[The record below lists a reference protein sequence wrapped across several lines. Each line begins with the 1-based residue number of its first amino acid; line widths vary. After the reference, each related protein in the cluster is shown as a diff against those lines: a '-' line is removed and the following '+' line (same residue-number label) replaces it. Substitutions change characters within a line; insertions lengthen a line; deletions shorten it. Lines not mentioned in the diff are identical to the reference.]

1 LTVTVSYLQIFSF
14 FFFFK
19 KKSLLLNIVNAHR
32 PRKNQVKEAYNRLIA
47 FGCFCFAPENQKSG
61 NELQSGFYDGLSM
74 LEEAM
79 SGTLMMA
86 VADQRGCIV
95 VFDFGANK

>member
-1 LTVTVSYLQIFSF
+1 
-14 FFFFK
+14 
-19 KKSLLLNIVNAHR
+19 
-32 PRKNQVKEAYNRLIA
+32 
-47 FGCFCFAPENQKSG
+47 
-61 NELQSGFYDGLSM
+61 M